1 VTQKDISV
9 PLSAL
14 FSHNTKQIDDDAPRL
29 AFIRSPI
36 EIQLAGEHPSQIE
49 VDVHPNHA
57 AMGQRSFTFEPATL
71 WLEEEDMAKGNL
83 RLKGFADLEITGQSA
98 TVASIERSDQRPI
111 VHWLSETESCEATL
125 IVAKDG
131 EIIEHKGR
139 MERHGYPAGTMV
151 QLERI
156 GYGRVLD
163 ATTLLFSHS

>member
-1 VTQKDISV
+1 
-9 PLSAL
+9 
-14 FSHNTKQIDDDAPRL
+14 
-29 AFIRSPI
+29 
-36 EIQLAGEHPSQIE
+36 
-49 VDVHPNHA
+49 
-57 AMGQRSFTFEPATL
+57 MGQRSFTFEPATL

-139 MERHGYPAGTMV
+139 MERHDYPAGTMV